1 MSDSTIKSYGGIIRF
16 GAGFSIV
23 LMTITAIFIWFY
35 LTWIGR
41 LDIFLHA
48 VTFNELFS
56 FSGIIFLSSIIL
68 FCGVLFLPCLLGCLV
83 IHSNQNNAKS
93 KRKKILLARVYAG
106 NSFLCIILVG
116 LISLFDIDSGEFT
129 FITLMLLTGTVST
142 FIALILQ
149 RKFIQTHLKSLNT
162 ITKIKALLLDYSMKP
177 FLLGINCWL
186 VVFPMT
192 LLSKFLHVENG
203 MDDYQQ
209 TSLFL
214 VYGILVIIINI
225 FPCIF
230 FLRQDFSSGWFK
242 PLRNTTGVVF
252 SLLLLSSSLMH
263 VIPLLIV
270 NLAFRMTGMTIMEPV
285 TIAVK
290 TDEIPSEM
298 LHSRGWE
305 YQQSENRKFSLVSG
319 VIFFSYGKFYLVCPK
334 ETSQKFRESIIF
346 DILSEEI
353 EKKAREEL
361 KKSAQQCIAV
371 DKSALNF

>member
-1 MSDSTIKSYGGIIRF
+1 MSDSTINSYGGILRF

-23 LMTITAIFIWFY
+23 LMTLTAIFIWFY

-41 LDIFLHA
+41 LDIFLQA

-83 IHSNQNNAKS
+83 IHGNQNNAKS
-93 KRKKILLARVYAG
+93 KRKKVLQAFIYAG
-106 NSFLCIILVG
+106 SSFLCITFVA
-116 LISLFDIDSGEFT
+116 LISLFDIDPGEFT
-129 FITLMLLTGTVST
+129 FIALMLLTGIISVFIT
-142 FIALILQ
+142 FILQ
-149 RKFIQTHLKSLNT
+149 RKSIRSHLKSLNT
-162 ITKIKALLLDYSMKP
+162 ITKIKILLLDYSMKP

-186 VVFPMT
+186 VVFPIT
-192 LLSKFLHVENG
+192 LLSKFLHVESG

-214 VYGILVIIINI
+214 VYGTLVIVINI
-225 FPCIF
+225 FPLIF
-230 FLRQDFSSGWFK
+230 FLRQDFSRGWFK

-252 SLLLLSSSLMH
+252 ALLLLSSAFMH

-270 NLAFRMTGMTIMEPV
+270 NMAFRMTGMTIMEPV
-285 TIAVK
+285 TISIK

-298 LHSRGWE
+298 LHSRGWK
-305 YQQSENRKFSLVSG
+305 YQLSEDKKFRLVSG
-319 VIFFSYGKFYLVCPK
+319 VIFFSYGGVYLVCPK
-334 ETSQKFRESIIF
+334 ETTKKFRESIIF

-353 EKKAREEL
+353 EKKAREEI

>member
-1 MSDSTIKSYGGIIRF
+1 MSDSTNNSYGGILRL

-23 LMTITAIFIWFY
+23 LMTLTAIFIWFY
-35 LTWIGR
+35 LTWIAR
-41 LDIFLHA
+41 LDIFLQA

-83 IHSNQNNAKS
+83 IHGNQNNAKS
-93 KRKKILLARVYAG
+93 KRKKVLQAFIYAG
-106 NSFLCIILVG
+106 SSFLCITFVA
-116 LISLFDIDSGEFT
+116 LISLFDIDPGEFT
-129 FITLMLLTGTVST
+129 FIALMLLTGIISVFIT
-142 FIALILQ
+142 FILQ
-149 RKFIQTHLKSLNT
+149 RKSIRTHLKSLNT
-162 ITKIKALLLDYSMKP
+162 ITKIKILLLDYSMKP

-186 VVFPMT
+186 VVFPIT
-192 LLSKFLHVENG
+192 LLSKFLHVESG

-214 VYGILVIIINI
+214 VYGTLVIVINI
-225 FPCIF
+225 FPIIF
-230 FLRQDFSSGWFK
+230 FLRQDFSRGWFK

-252 SLLLLSSSLMH
+252 ALLLLSSAFMH

-270 NLAFRMTGMTIMEPV
+270 NMAFRMTGMTIMEPV
-285 TIAVK
+285 TISIK

-298 LHSRGWE
+298 LHSRGWK
-305 YQQSENRKFSLVSG
+305 YQLSEDKKFSLVSG
-319 VIFFSYGKFYLVCPK
+319 VIFFSYGGVYLVCPK
-334 ETSQKFRESIIF
+334 ETTKKFRESIIF

-353 EKKAREEL
+353 EKKAREEI

>member
-1 MSDSTIKSYGGIIRF
+1 MSDSTINSYGGILRF

-23 LMTITAIFIWFY
+23 LMTLTAIFIWFY

-41 LDIFLHA
+41 LDIFLQA

-83 IHSNQNNAKS
+83 IHGNQNNAKS
-93 KRKKILLARVYAG
+93 KRKKVLQAFIYAG
-106 NSFLCIILVG
+106 SSFLCITFVA
-116 LISLFDIDSGEFT
+116 LISLFDIDLGEFT
-129 FITLMLLTGTVST
+129 FIALMLFTGIISVFIT
-142 FIALILQ
+142 FILQ
-149 RKFIQTHLKSLNT
+149 RKSIRSHLKSLNT
-162 ITKIKALLLDYSMKP
+162 ITKIKILLLDYSMKP

-186 VVFPMT
+186 VVFPIT
-192 LLSKFLHVENG
+192 LLSKFLHVESG

-214 VYGILVIIINI
+214 VYGTLVIVINI
-225 FPCIF
+225 FPLIF
-230 FLRQDFSSGWFK
+230 FLRQDFSRGWFK

-252 SLLLLSSSLMH
+252 ALLLLSSAFMH

-270 NLAFRMTGMTIMEPV
+270 NMAFRMTGMTIMEPV
-285 TIAVK
+285 TISIK

-298 LHSRGWE
+298 LHSRGWK
-305 YQQSENRKFSLVSG
+305 YQLSEDKKFSLVSG
-319 VIFFSYGKFYLVCPK
+319 VIFFSYGGVYLVCPK
-334 ETSQKFRESIIF
+334 ETTKKFRESIIF

-353 EKKAREEL
+353 EKKAREEI

>member
-1 MSDSTIKSYGGIIRF
+1 MSDSTINSYGGILRF

-23 LMTITAIFIWFY
+23 LMTLTAIFIWFY

-41 LDIFLHA
+41 LDIFLQA
-48 VTFNELFS
+48 VNFNELFS

-93 KRKKILLARVYAG
+93 KRKKVHQALIYAG
-106 NSFLCIILVG
+106 NSFLCITFVT
-116 LISLFDIDSGEFT
+116 LIPLFDIDPGEFI
-129 FITLMLLTGTVST
+129 FLALMILTSIIST
-142 FIALILQ
+142 FIALIIQ
-149 RKFIQTHLKSLNT
+149 RKYIHTHLKSLNT
-162 ITKIKALLLDYSMKP
+162 IAKIKVLLFDYSMKP

-192 LLSKFLHVENG
+192 LLSKFLHIENG
-203 MDDYQQ
+203 MNGYQQ

-214 VYGILVIIINI
+214 VYGTLVIIINI

-230 FLRQDFSSGWFK
+230 FLRQDFSGGWLK
-242 PLRNTTGVVF
+242 PVRNTTGVVF
-252 SLLLLSSSLMH
+252 ALLLLSSTFMH

-285 TIAVK
+285 TIAIK

-305 YQQSENRKFSLVSG
+305 YQLSENRKFSLVSG
-319 VIFFSYGKFYLVCPK
+319 VIFFSYGEVYLVCPK
-334 ETSQKFRESIIF
+334 ETTQKFRESIIF

-353 EKKAREEL
+353 EKKARGEI

>member
-1 MSDSTIKSYGGIIRF
+1 MSDSTNNSYGGILRL

-23 LMTITAIFIWFY
+23 LMTLTAIFIWFY
-35 LTWIGR
+35 LTWIAR
-41 LDIFLHA
+41 LDIFLQA

-83 IHSNQNNAKS
+83 IHGNQNNAKS
-93 KRKKILLARVYAG
+93 KRKKALQAFIYAG
-106 NSFLCIILVG
+106 SSFLCITFVA
-116 LISLFDIDSGEFT
+116 LISLFDIDPGEFT
-129 FITLMLLTGTVST
+129 FIALMLLTGIISVFIT
-142 FIALILQ
+142 FILQ
-149 RKFIQTHLKSLNT
+149 RKSIRTHLKSLNT
-162 ITKIKALLLDYSMKP
+162 ITKIKILLLDYSMKP

-186 VVFPMT
+186 VVFPIT
-192 LLSKFLHVENG
+192 LLSKFLHVESG

-214 VYGILVIIINI
+214 VYGTLVIVINI
-225 FPCIF
+225 FPLIF
-230 FLRQDFSSGWFK
+230 FLRQDFSRGWFK

-252 SLLLLSSSLMH
+252 ALLLLSSAFMH

-270 NLAFRMTGMTIMEPV
+270 NMAFRMTGMTIMEPV
-285 TIAVK
+285 TISIK

-298 LHSRGWE
+298 LHSRGWK
-305 YQQSENRKFSLVSG
+305 YQLSEDKKFSLVSG
-319 VIFFSYGKFYLVCPK
+319 VIFFSYGGVYLVCPK
-334 ETSQKFRESIIF
+334 ETTKKFRESIIF

-353 EKKAREEL
+353 EKKAREEI

>member
-1 MSDSTIKSYGGIIRF
+1 MSDSIIKSYGGILRF

-23 LMTITAIFIWFY
+23 LMTLTAIFIWFY

-41 LDIFLHA
+41 LDIFLQA

-93 KRKKILLARVYAG
+93 KQKKIILARVYAG
-106 NSFLCIILVG
+106 SSFLCITFVAF
-116 LISLFDIDSGEFT
+116 ISLLDIDSGEFI
-129 FITLMLLTGTVST
+129 FITLMLLTSIVST

-149 RKFIQTHLKSLNT
+149 RKYIHTHLKSLNT

-177 FLLGINCWL
+177 FLLGINGWL
-186 VVFPMT
+186 VVFPMI
-192 LLSKFLHVENG
+192 LLSKFLHTENG

-214 VYGILVIIINI
+214 LYGTLVIIINT

-242 PLRNTTGVVF
+242 PLRNTTGVVCA
-252 SLLLLSSSLMH
+252 LLLLSSSFMH

-270 NLAFRMTGMTIMEPV
+270 NFAFRMTGMTIMEPV

-305 YQQSENRKFSLVSG
+305 YQLSEDRKFSLVSG
-319 VIFFSYGKFYLVCPK
+319 VIFFSYGGVYLVCPK
-334 ETSQKFRESIIF
+334 ETTQKFRESIIF
-346 DILSEEI
+346 DILSDEI
-353 EKKAREEL
+353 EKKAREEI

-371 DKSALNF
+371 DKNVLNF

>member
-1 MSDSTIKSYGGIIRF
+1 M
-16 GAGFSIV
+16 
-23 LMTITAIFIWFY
+23 
-35 LTWIGR
+35 
-41 LDIFLHA
+41 
-48 VTFNELFS
+48 
-56 FSGIIFLSSIIL
+56 
-68 FCGVLFLPCLLGCLV
+68 
-83 IHSNQNNAKS
+83 
-93 KRKKILLARVYAG
+93 
-106 NSFLCIILVG
+106 
-116 LISLFDIDSGEFT
+116 
-129 FITLMLLTGTVST
+129 TLMLLTGIVST

-149 RKFIQTHLKSLNT
+149 RKYIHTHLKSLNT

-186 VVFPMT
+186 VVFPMI

-214 VYGILVIIINI
+214 LYGTLVIIINI

-252 SLLLLSSSLMH
+252 ALLLLSSSFMH

-270 NLAFRMTGMTIMEPV
+270 NFAFRMTGMTIMEPV

-305 YQQSENRKFSLVSG
+305 YQLSEDRKFSLVSG
-319 VIFFSYGKFYLVCPK
+319 VIFFSYGGVYLVCPK
-334 ETSQKFRESIIF
+334 ETTQKFRESIIF
-346 DILSEEI
+346 DILSDEI
-353 EKKAREEL
+353 EKKAREEI

-371 DKSALNF
+371 DKSILNF

>member
-1 MSDSTIKSYGGIIRF
+1 MSDSIIRSYGGILRF

-23 LMTITAIFIWFY
+23 LMTLTAIFIWFY

-41 LDIFLHA
+41 LDIFLQA

-56 FSGIIFLSSIIL
+56 FSGIKFLSSIIL

-93 KRKKILLARVYAG
+93 KQKKIILARVYAG
-106 NSFLCIILVG
+106 SSFLCIIFVA
-116 LISLFDIDSGEFT
+116 LISLFDIDSGEFI
-129 FITLMLLTGTVST
+129 FMTLMLLTGIVST

-149 RKFIQTHLKSLNT
+149 RKYIHTHLKSLNT

-186 VVFPMT
+186 VVFPMI

-214 VYGILVIIINI
+214 LYGTLVIIINI

-252 SLLLLSSSLMH
+252 ALLLLSSSFIH

-270 NLAFRMTGMTIMEPV
+270 NFAFRMTGMTIMEPV

-305 YQQSENRKFSLVSG
+305 YQLSEDRKFSLVSG
-319 VIFFSYGKFYLVCPK
+319 VIFFSYGGVYLVCPK
-334 ETSQKFRESIIF
+334 ETTQKFRESIIF
-346 DILSEEI
+346 DILSDEI
-353 EKKAREEL
+353 EKKAREEI

-371 DKSALNF
+371 DKSILNF

>member
-1 MSDSTIKSYGGIIRF
+1 MSDSTNNSYGGILRL

-23 LMTITAIFIWFY
+23 LMTLTAIFIWFY
-35 LTWIGR
+35 LTWIAR
-41 LDIFLHA
+41 LDIFLQA

-83 IHSNQNNAKS
+83 IHGNQNNAKS
-93 KRKKILLARVYAG
+93 KRKKVLQAFIYAG
-106 NSFLCIILVG
+106 SSFLCITFVA
-116 LISLFDIDSGEFT
+116 LISLFDIDPGEFT
-129 FITLMLLTGTVST
+129 FIALMLLTGIISVFIT
-142 FIALILQ
+142 FILQ
-149 RKFIQTHLKSLNT
+149 RKSIRTHLKSLNT
-162 ITKIKALLLDYSMKP
+162 ITKIKILLLDYSIKP

-186 VVFPMT
+186 VVFPIT
-192 LLSKFLHVENG
+192 LLSKFLHVESG

-214 VYGILVIIINI
+214 VYGTLVIVINI
-225 FPCIF
+225 FPLIF
-230 FLRQDFSSGWFK
+230 FLRQDFSRGWFK

-252 SLLLLSSSLMH
+252 ALLLLSSAFMH

-270 NLAFRMTGMTIMEPV
+270 NMAFRMTGMTIMEPV
-285 TIAVK
+285 TISIK

-298 LHSRGWE
+298 LHSRGWK
-305 YQQSENRKFSLVSG
+305 YQLSEDKKFSLVSG
-319 VIFFSYGKFYLVCPK
+319 VIFFSYGGVYLVCPK
-334 ETSQKFRESIIF
+334 ETTKKFRESIIF

-353 EKKAREEL
+353 EKKAREEI

>member
-1 MSDSTIKSYGGIIRF
+1 MSDSTINSYGGILRF

-23 LMTITAIFIWFY
+23 LMTLTAIFIWFY

-41 LDIFLHA
+41 LDIFLQA

-83 IHSNQNNAKS
+83 IHGNQNNAKS
-93 KRKKILLARVYAG
+93 KRKKVLQAFIYAG
-106 NSFLCIILVG
+106 SSFLCITFVA
-116 LISLFDIDSGEFT
+116 LISLFDIDPGEFT
-129 FITLMLLTGTVST
+129 FIALMLLTGIISVFIT
-142 FIALILQ
+142 FILQ
-149 RKFIQTHLKSLNT
+149 RKSIRSHLKSLNT
-162 ITKIKALLLDYSMKP
+162 ITKIKILLLDYSMKP

-186 VVFPMT
+186 VVFPIT
-192 LLSKFLHVENG
+192 LLSKFLHVESG

-214 VYGILVIIINI
+214 VYGTLVIVINI
-225 FPCIF
+225 FPLIF
-230 FLRQDFSSGWFK
+230 FLRQDFSRGWFK

-252 SLLLLSSSLMH
+252 ALLLLSSAFMH

-270 NLAFRMTGMTIMEPV
+270 NMAFRMTGMTIMEPV
-285 TIAVK
+285 TISIK

-298 LHSRGWE
+298 LHSRGWK
-305 YQQSENRKFSLVSG
+305 YQLSEDKKFSLVSG
-319 VIFFSYGKFYLVCPK
+319 VIFFSYGGVYLVCPK
-334 ETSQKFRESIIF
+334 ETTKKFRESIIF

-353 EKKAREEL
+353 EKKAREEI

>member
-1 MSDSTIKSYGGIIRF
+1 MSDSTIKSYGVILRI
-16 GAGFSIV
+16 GAGFSII
-23 LMTITAIFIWFY
+23 LMMLTAIFIWFY

-41 LDIFLHA
+41 LDIFLQA

-68 FCGVLFLPCLLGCLV
+68 FCGVLFLPFLLGCLV
-83 IHSNQNNAKS
+83 IHGNQNNAKS
-93 KRKKILLARVYAG
+93 KRKKVLQAFIYAG
-106 NSFLCIILVG
+106 SSFLCITFVA
-116 LISLFDIDSGEFT
+116 LISLFDIDPGEFT
-129 FITLMLLTGTVST
+129 FIALMLLTGIISVFIT
-142 FIALILQ
+142 FILQ
-149 RKFIQTHLKSLNT
+149 RKSIHTHLKSLNT
-162 ITKIKALLLDYSMKP
+162 ITKIKILLLDYSMKP

-186 VVFPMT
+186 IVFPIT

-214 VYGILVIIINI
+214 VYGTLVIVINI

-230 FLRQDFSSGWFK
+230 FLRQDFSRGWFK

-252 SLLLLSSSLMH
+252 ALLLLSSAFMN

-270 NLAFRMTGMTIMEPV
+270 NMAFRMTGMTIMEPV
-285 TIAVK
+285 IISIK

-298 LHSRGWE
+298 LHSRGWK
-305 YQQSENRKFSLVSG
+305 YQLSEDKKFSLVSG
-319 VIFFSYGKFYLVCPK
+319 VIFFSYGGVYLVCPK
-334 ETSQKFRESIIF
+334 ETTKKFRESIIF

-353 EKKAREEL
+353 EKKAREEI

-371 DKSALNF
+371 DKSVLNF

>member
-1 MSDSTIKSYGGIIRF
+1 MSDSIIKSYGGILRF

-23 LMTITAIFIWFY
+23 LMTLTAIFIWFY

-41 LDIFLHA
+41 LDIFLQA

-56 FSGIIFLSSIIL
+56 FSGVIFLSSIIL

-106 NSFLCIILVG
+106 SSFLCITFVA
-116 LISLFDIDSGEFT
+116 LISLFDIDSGEFI
-129 FITLMLLTGTVST
+129 FITLMLLTGIVST

-149 RKFIQTHLKSLNT
+149 RKCIHTHLKSLNT

-192 LLSKFLHVENG
+192 LLSKSLHVESG

-214 VYGILVIIINI
+214 VYGTLVIIINI
-225 FPCIF
+225 FPCFF

-252 SLLLLSSSLMH
+252 ALLILSSSFMH

-298 LHSRGWE
+298 LHSRGWG
-305 YQQSENRKFSLVSG
+305 YQLSEDRKFSLVSG
-319 VIFFSYGKFYLVCPK
+319 VIFFSYGGVYLVCPK
-334 ETSQKFRESIIF
+334 ETTQKFRESIIF

-353 EKKAREEL
+353 EKKAREEI
-361 KKSAQQCIAV
+361 KNQPSN
-371 DKSALNF
+371 ALQ

>member
-1 MSDSTIKSYGGIIRF
+1 MSDSTINSYGGILRF

-23 LMTITAIFIWFY
+23 LMTLTAIFIWFY

-41 LDIFLHA
+41 LDIFLQA

-83 IHSNQNNAKS
+83 IHGNQNNAKS
-93 KRKKILLARVYAG
+93 KRKKVLQAFIYAG
-106 NSFLCIILVG
+106 SSFLCITFVA
-116 LISLFDIDSGEFT
+116 LISLFDIDLGEFT
-129 FITLMLLTGTVST
+129 FIALMLFTGIISVFIT
-142 FIALILQ
+142 FILQ
-149 RKFIQTHLKSLNT
+149 RKSIRTHLKSLNT
-162 ITKIKALLLDYSMKP
+162 ITKIKILLLDYSMKP

-186 VVFPMT
+186 VVFPIT
-192 LLSKFLHVENG
+192 LLSKFLHVESG

-214 VYGILVIIINI
+214 VYGTLVIVINI
-225 FPCIF
+225 FPLIF
-230 FLRQDFSSGWFK
+230 FLRQDFSRGWFK

-252 SLLLLSSSLMH
+252 ALLLLSSAFMH

-270 NLAFRMTGMTIMEPV
+270 NMAFRMTGMTIMEPV
-285 TIAVK
+285 TISIK

-298 LHSRGWE
+298 LHSRGWK
-305 YQQSENRKFSLVSG
+305 YQLSEDKKFSLVSG
-319 VIFFSYGKFYLVCPK
+319 VIFFSYGGVYLVCPK
-334 ETSQKFRESIIF
+334 ETTKKFRESIIF

-353 EKKAREEL
+353 EKKAREEI

>member
-1 MSDSTIKSYGGIIRF
+1 MSDSTIKSYGGILRF
-16 GAGFSIV
+16 GAGFSII
-23 LMTITAIFIWFY
+23 LMTLTAIFIWFY

-41 LDIFLHA
+41 LDIFLQA

-83 IHSNQNNAKS
+83 IHGNQNNAKS
-93 KRKKILLARVYAG
+93 KRKKVLQALIYAG
-106 NSFLCIILVG
+106 SSFLCITFVA
-116 LISLFDIDSGEFT
+116 LISLFDIDPGEFT
-129 FITLMLLTGTVST
+129 FIALMLLTGIISI
-142 FIALILQ
+142 FIILILQ
-149 RKFIQTHLKSLNT
+149 RKCIHTHLKSLNT
-162 ITKIKALLLDYSMKP
+162 ITKIKILLLDYSMKP

-203 MDDYQQ
+203 IDDYQQ

-214 VYGILVIIINI
+214 VYGSLVIMINI

-230 FLRQDFSSGWFK
+230 FLRQDFSRGWLK

-252 SLLLLSSSLMH
+252 ALLLLSSTFMH

-270 NLAFRMTGMTIMEPV
+270 NMAFRMTGMTIMEPV
-285 TIAVK
+285 TISIK

-298 LHSRGWE
+298 LHSRGWK
-305 YQQSENRKFSLVSG
+305 YQLSEDKKFSLVSG
-319 VIFFSYGKFYLVCPK
+319 VIFFSYGGVYLVCPK
-334 ETSQKFRESIIF
+334 ETTKKFRESIIF

-353 EKKAREEL
+353 EKKAKEEI

-371 DKSALNF
+371 DKSVLNF

>member
-1 MSDSTIKSYGGIIRF
+1 MSDSTNNSYGGILRL

-23 LMTITAIFIWFY
+23 LMTLTAIFIWFY
-35 LTWIGR
+35 LTWIAR
-41 LDIFLHA
+41 LDIFLQA

-83 IHSNQNNAKS
+83 IHGNQNNAKS
-93 KRKKILLARVYAG
+93 KRKKVLQAFIYAG
-106 NSFLCIILVG
+106 SSFLCITFVA
-116 LISLFDIDSGEFT
+116 LISLFDIDPGEFT
-129 FITLMLLTGTVST
+129 FIALMLLTGIISVFIT
-142 FIALILQ
+142 FILQ
-149 RKFIQTHLKSLNT
+149 RKSIRTHLKSLNT
-162 ITKIKALLLDYSMKP
+162 ITKIKILLLDYSMKP

-186 VVFPMT
+186 VVFPIT
-192 LLSKFLHVENG
+192 LLSKFLHVESG

-214 VYGILVIIINI
+214 VYGTLVIVINI
-225 FPCIF
+225 FPLIF
-230 FLRQDFSSGWFK
+230 FLRQDFSRGWFK

-252 SLLLLSSSLMH
+252 ALLLLSSAFMH

-270 NLAFRMTGMTIMEPV
+270 NMAFRMTGMTIMEPV
-285 TIAVK
+285 TISIK

-298 LHSRGWE
+298 LHSRGWK
-305 YQQSENRKFSLVSG
+305 YQLSEDKKFSLVSG
-319 VIFFSYGKFYLVCPK
+319 VIFFSYGGVYLVCPK
-334 ETSQKFRESIIF
+334 ETTKKFRESIIF

-353 EKKAREEL
+353 EKKAREEI

-371 DKSALNF
+371 DKSVLKF

>member
-1 MSDSTIKSYGGIIRF
+1 MSDSTINSYGGILRF

-23 LMTITAIFIWFY
+23 LMTLTAIFIWFY

-41 LDIFLHA
+41 LDIFLQA

-83 IHSNQNNAKS
+83 IHGNQNNAKS
-93 KRKKILLARVYAG
+93 KRKKVLQAFIYAG
-106 NSFLCIILVG
+106 SSFLCITFVA
-116 LISLFDIDSGEFT
+116 LISLFDIDPGEFT
-129 FITLMLLTGTVST
+129 FIALMLLTGIISVFIT
-142 FIALILQ
+142 FILQ
-149 RKFIQTHLKSLNT
+149 RKSIRSHLKSLNT
-162 ITKIKALLLDYSMKP
+162 ITKIKILLLDYSMKP

-186 VVFPMT
+186 VVFPIT
-192 LLSKFLHVENG
+192 LLSKFLHVESG

-214 VYGILVIIINI
+214 VYGTLVIVINI
-225 FPCIF
+225 FPLIF
-230 FLRQDFSSGWFK
+230 FLRQDFSRGWFK
-242 PLRNTTGVVF
+242 PLSNTTGVVF
-252 SLLLLSSSLMH
+252 ALLLLSSAFMH

-270 NLAFRMTGMTIMEPV
+270 NMAFRMTGMTIMEPV
-285 TIAVK
+285 TISIK

-298 LHSRGWE
+298 LHSRGWK
-305 YQQSENRKFSLVSG
+305 YQLSEDKKFSLVSG
-319 VIFFSYGKFYLVCPK
+319 VIFFSYGGVYLVCPK
-334 ETSQKFRESIIF
+334 ETTKKFRESIIF

-353 EKKAREEL
+353 EKKAREEI

>member
-1 MSDSTIKSYGGIIRF
+1 MSDSTNNSYGGILRL

-23 LMTITAIFIWFY
+23 LMTLTAIFIWFY

-41 LDIFLHA
+41 LDIFLQA

-83 IHSNQNNAKS
+83 IHGNQNNAKS
-93 KRKKILLARVYAG
+93 KRKKVLQAFIYAG
-106 NSFLCIILVG
+106 SSFLCITFVA
-116 LISLFDIDSGEFT
+116 LISLFDIDPGEFT
-129 FITLMLLTGTVST
+129 FIALMLLTGIISVFIT
-142 FIALILQ
+142 FILQ
-149 RKFIQTHLKSLNT
+149 RKSIHTHLKSLNA
-162 ITKIKALLLDYSMKP
+162 ITKIKILLLDYSMKP

-186 VVFPMT
+186 VVFPIT

-214 VYGILVIIINI
+214 VYGTLVIVINI

-230 FLRQDFSSGWFK
+230 FLRQDFSRGWFK

-252 SLLLLSSSLMH
+252 ALLLLSSAFMH

-270 NLAFRMTGMTIMEPV
+270 NMAFRMTGMTIMEPV
-285 TIAVK
+285 TISIK
-290 TDEIPSEM
+290 TDEIPSKM
-298 LHSRGWE
+298 LHSRGWK
-305 YQQSENRKFSLVSG
+305 YQLSEDKKFSLVSG
-319 VIFFSYGKFYLVCPK
+319 VIFFSYGGVYLVCPK
-334 ETSQKFRESIIF
+334 ETTKKFRESIIF

-353 EKKAREEL
+353 EKKAREEI

-371 DKSALNF
+371 DKSVLNF

>member
-1 MSDSTIKSYGGIIRF
+1 MSDSTINSYGGILRF

-23 LMTITAIFIWFY
+23 LMTLTAIFIWFY

-41 LDIFLHA
+41 LDIFLQA

-83 IHSNQNNAKS
+83 IHGNQNNAKS
-93 KRKKILLARVYAG
+93 KRKKVLQAFIYAG
-106 NSFLCIILVG
+106 SSFLCITFVA
-116 LISLFDIDSGEFT
+116 LISLFDIDPGEFT
-129 FITLMLLTGTVST
+129 FIALMLLTGIISVFIT
-142 FIALILQ
+142 FILQ
-149 RKFIQTHLKSLNT
+149 RKSIRSHLKSLNT
-162 ITKIKALLLDYSMKP
+162 ITKIKILLLDYSMKP

-186 VVFPMT
+186 VVFPIT
-192 LLSKFLHVENG
+192 LLSKFLHVESG

-214 VYGILVIIINI
+214 VYGTLVIVINI
-225 FPCIF
+225 FPLIF
-230 FLRQDFSSGWFK
+230 FLRQDFSRGWFK

-252 SLLLLSSSLMH
+252 TLLLLSSAFMH

-270 NLAFRMTGMTIMEPV
+270 NMAFRMTGMTIMEPV
-285 TIAVK
+285 TISIK

-298 LHSRGWE
+298 LHSRGWKH
-305 YQQSENRKFSLVSG
+305 QLSEDKKFSLVSG
-319 VIFFSYGKFYLVCPK
+319 VIFFSYGGVYLVCPK
-334 ETSQKFRESIIF
+334 ETTKKFRESIIF

-353 EKKAREEL
+353 EKKAREEI

>member
-1 MSDSTIKSYGGIIRF
+1 MSDSTINSYGGILRF

-23 LMTITAIFIWFY
+23 LMTLTAIFIWFY

-41 LDIFLHA
+41 LDIFLQA

-83 IHSNQNNAKS
+83 IHGNQNNAKS
-93 KRKKILLARVYAG
+93 KRKKVLQAFIYAG
-106 NSFLCIILVG
+106 SSFLCITFVA
-116 LISLFDIDSGEFT
+116 LISLFDIDPGEFT
-129 FITLMLLTGTVST
+129 FIALMLLTGIISVFIT
-142 FIALILQ
+142 FILQ
-149 RKFIQTHLKSLNT
+149 RKSIRSHLKSLNT
-162 ITKIKALLLDYSMKP
+162 ITKIKILLLDYSMKP

-186 VVFPMT
+186 VVFPIT
-192 LLSKFLHVENG
+192 LLSKFLHVESG

-214 VYGILVIIINI
+214 VYGTLVIVINI
-225 FPCIF
+225 FPLIF
-230 FLRQDFSSGWFK
+230 FLRQDFSRGWFK

-252 SLLLLSSSLMH
+252 ALLLLSSAFMH

-270 NLAFRMTGMTIMEPV
+270 NMAFRMTGMTIMEPV
-285 TIAVK
+285 TISIK

-298 LHSRGWE
+298 LHSRGWK
-305 YQQSENRKFSLVSG
+305 YQFSEDKKFSLVSG
-319 VIFFSYGKFYLVCPK
+319 VIFFSYGGVYLVCPK
-334 ETSQKFRESIIF
+334 ETTKKFRESIIF

-353 EKKAREEL
+353 EKKAREEI

>member
-1 MSDSTIKSYGGIIRF
+1 MSDSIIRSYGGILRF

-23 LMTITAIFIWFY
+23 LMTLTAIFIWFY

-41 LDIFLHA
+41 LDIFLQA

-93 KRKKILLARVYAG
+93 KQKKIILARVYAG
-106 NSFLCIILVG
+106 SSFLCIIFVA
-116 LISLFDIDSGEFT
+116 LISLFDIDSGEFI
-129 FITLMLLTGTVST
+129 FMTLILLTGIVST

-149 RKFIQTHLKSLNT
+149 RKYIHTHLKSLNT

-186 VVFPMT
+186 VVFPMI

-214 VYGILVIIINI
+214 LYGTLVIIINI

-252 SLLLLSSSLMH
+252 ALLLLSSSFIH

-270 NLAFRMTGMTIMEPV
+270 NFAFRMTGMTIMEPV

-305 YQQSENRKFSLVSG
+305 YQLSEDRKFSLVSG
-319 VIFFSYGKFYLVCPK
+319 VIFFSYGGVYLVCPK
-334 ETSQKFRESIIF
+334 ETTQKFRESIIF
-346 DILSEEI
+346 DILSDEI
-353 EKKAREEL
+353 EKKAREEI

-371 DKSALNF
+371 DKSILNF

>member
-1 MSDSTIKSYGGIIRF
+1 MSDSTINSYGGILRF

-23 LMTITAIFIWFY
+23 LMTLTAIFIWFY

-41 LDIFLHA
+41 LDIFLQA

-83 IHSNQNNAKS
+83 IHGNQNNAKS
-93 KRKKILLARVYAG
+93 KRKKVLQAFIYAG
-106 NSFLCIILVG
+106 SSFLCITFVA
-116 LISLFDIDSGEFT
+116 LISLFDIDPGEFT
-129 FITLMLLTGTVST
+129 FIALMLLTGIISVFIT
-142 FIALILQ
+142 FILQ
-149 RKFIQTHLKSLNT
+149 RKSIRSHLKSLNT
-162 ITKIKALLLDYSMKP
+162 ITKIKILLLDYSMKP

-186 VVFPMT
+186 VVFPIT
-192 LLSKFLHVENG
+192 LLSKFLHVESG

-214 VYGILVIIINI
+214 VYGTLVIVINI
-225 FPCIF
+225 FPLIF
-230 FLRQDFSSGWFK
+230 FLRQDFSRGWFK

-252 SLLLLSSSLMH
+252 ALLLLSSAFMH

-270 NLAFRMTGMTIMEPV
+270 NMAFRMTGMTIMEPV
-285 TIAVK
+285 TISIK

-298 LHSRGWE
+298 LHSRGWK
-305 YQQSENRKFSLVSG
+305 YQLSEDKKFSLVSG
-319 VIFFSYGKFYLVCPK
+319 VIFFSYGGVYLVCPK
-334 ETSQKFRESIIF
+334 ETTKKFRESIIF

-353 EKKAREEL
+353 EKKARDEI

>member
-1 MSDSTIKSYGGIIRF
+1 MSDSTNNSYGGILRL

-23 LMTITAIFIWFY
+23 LMTLTAIFIWFY
-35 LTWIGR
+35 LTWIAR
-41 LDIFLHA
+41 LDIFLQA

-83 IHSNQNNAKS
+83 IHGNQNNAKS
-93 KRKKILLARVYAG
+93 KRKKVLQAFIYAG
-106 NSFLCIILVG
+106 SSFLCITFVA
-116 LISLFDIDSGEFT
+116 LISLFDIDPGEFT
-129 FITLMLLTGTVST
+129 FIALMLLTGIISVFIT
-142 FIALILQ
+142 FILQ
-149 RKFIQTHLKSLNT
+149 RKSIRTHLKSLNT
-162 ITKIKALLLDYSMKP
+162 ITKIKILLLDYSMKP

-186 VVFPMT
+186 VVFPIT
-192 LLSKFLHVENG
+192 LLSKFLHVESG

-214 VYGILVIIINI
+214 VYGTLVIVINI
-225 FPCIF
+225 FPLIF
-230 FLRQDFSSGWFK
+230 FLRQDFSRGWFK

-252 SLLLLSSSLMH
+252 ALLLLSSAFMH

-270 NLAFRMTGMTIMEPV
+270 NMAFRMTGMTIMEPV
-285 TIAVK
+285 TISIK

-298 LHSRGWE
+298 LHSRGWK
-305 YQQSENRKFSLVSG
+305 YQLSEDKKFSLVSG
-319 VIFFSYGKFYLVCPK
+319 VIFFSYGGVYLVCPK
-334 ETSQKFRESIIF
+334 ETTKKFRESIIF

-353 EKKAREEL
+353 EKKAREEI